1 MQKESDTI
9 MTKKGKKEKKVL
21 SLSDFHAQGASKPQ
35 PRNALPKGPGEAQ
48 PSRYDNRRG
57 GNSRGGRGFNGGGE
71 VERSRADESNQW
83 RRKGGSTGGPPK
95 RNFGGFSG
103 GDRDRDRGDRGG
115 DRRNYGMDRRDR
127 RDNDD
132 SRGDE
137 MFSRAAFGKKKQT
150 GSSFG
155 GDGPRRTS
163 SFRDRDRSGMG
174 GGFGSGS
181 RDNNDDAM
189 DRSKWGQRKIAIKPS
204 MNRGRG
210 PRSSFM
216 DKRGE
221 FDGSGKGFGAS
232 LVADCFV
239 PLEQNDDRRITYAN
253 NNNKPRM
260 TAWNQPVHQKS
271 EEQIQK
277 EKERREERNRKIE
290 EERKTREEKERKQ
303 EAERKKKEEE
313 ERTIEKERKRKEA
326 EEKHLK
332 EMRSAVIDM
341 MRSDEDAVQLTLEQC
356 QIVVPELDCNEQE
369 AERVGVGLG
378 MSVHSNVIGMND
390 AIGLLPE
397 ASHDVFLATMFDTLV
412 KRIGESQFL
421 RELDINQV
429 NFDEIVRDPDNFE
442 QLIKRFGLTCLLDSG
457 EDNDKLEPAFA
468 EHINLKDLRV
478 LLGKDAISPGLRQ
491 RIFTY
496 ICDEFFTNRDISKP
510 AEYFDDVDLFFNITT
525 EEKHVVEFIDVLIE
539 SWFKHGK
546 EPMLVDLFD
555 HLIRI
560 DIAPAHLVTQWNMMS
575 EMNMDAKMA
584 ALLCENDFRF
594 KVEDEV
600 YDGENFSTWL
610 SQIDEIYPEPEE
622 EDEDDWNENGV

>member
-1 MQKESDTI
+1 LQKESDTT

-48 PSRYDNRRG
+48 PSRYDNNRRG
-57 GNSRGGRGFNGGGE
+57 GNSRRGGYGGEGRE

-83 RRKGGSTGGPPK
+83 RRKGTGGGPPK
-95 RNFGGFSG
+95 RNNFSSSFG
-103 GDRDRDRGDRGG
+103 GDRGG
-115 DRRNYGMDRRDR
+115 NRVERRSFAGVDRSER

-132 SRGDE
+132 SRSDE
-137 MFSRAAFGKKKQT
+137 MFSRSAFGKKKQT
-150 GSSFG
+150 GSTF
-155 GDGPRRTS
+155 GDGGRRPN
-163 SFRDRDRSGMG
+163 SFRDRDRSSMG
-174 GGFGSGS
+174 SSFVGGS
-181 RDNNDDAM
+181 RDNNDDLAM
-189 DRSKWGQRKIAIKPS
+189 DRSKWGQRKVAIKPS
-204 MNRGRG
+204 MRRSG

-232 LVADCFV
+232 LVTDCFV
-239 PLEQNDDRRITYAN
+239 PLEQNDDQRITYA

-260 TAWNQPVHQKS
+260 TAWNTPEHQKS

-277 EKERREERNRKIE
+277 EKERRETRERKEE
-290 EERKTREEKERKQ
+290 EERKTREETQRKK

-313 ERTIEKERKRKEA
+313 EKRKAKETKRIA
-326 EEKHLK
+326 EEKQHLE
-332 EMRSAVIDM
+332 EMENGVIDM

-356 QIVVPELDCNEQE
+356 QIVLPELNCNADE
-369 AERVGVGLG
+369 AARVGVGLG

-390 AIGLLPE
+390 VISLLPE
-397 ASHDVFLATMFDTLV
+397 PCHDVFLATMFDTLV

-421 RELDINQV
+421 RDLDVNQV
-429 NFDEIVRDPDNFE
+429 NFDEILSDPDNFE
-442 QLIKRFGLTCLLDSG
+442 QLIKKFGLSCLLNSED
-457 EDNDKLEPAFA
+457 DNDKLEPAFA

-478 LLGKDAISPGLRQ
+478 LLGEDAISPGLRQ

-496 ICDEFFTNRDISKP
+496 ICDEFFTQRDISKP
-510 AEYFDDVDLFFNITT
+510 AEFFDDVDLFLNITT

-555 HLIRI
+555 HLIRV
-560 DIAPAHLVTQWNMMS
+560 DIVPAHLVTQWNMMS

-594 KVEDEV
+594 KVDDEV

-622 EDEDDWNENGV
+622 EDEDAWDEHGV